1 MIQGALGVIC
11 IMGWKSPYYLLKT
24 TMYLVQ
30 MSNILSFILTSASI
44 PKQISILKGLGLPL
58 KVELVFNLTED
69 NPMKLSSSVQDLVQD

>member
-1 MIQGALGVIC
+1 
-11 IMGWKSPYYLLKT
+11 
-24 TMYLVQ
+24 